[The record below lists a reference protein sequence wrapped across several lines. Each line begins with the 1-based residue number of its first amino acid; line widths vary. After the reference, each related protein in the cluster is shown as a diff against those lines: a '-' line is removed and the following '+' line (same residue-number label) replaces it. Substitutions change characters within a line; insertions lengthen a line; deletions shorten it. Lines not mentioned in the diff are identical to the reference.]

1 MFVIVV
7 PNAIKLITVLLIF
20 FIPTKEDT
28 SDSEP
33 AKLSHLV
40 APITGF
46 LPGSERNKKNKISV
60 KLY

>member
-7 PNAIKLITVLLIF
+7 PNTIKLRAVLLIF

-28 SDSEP
+28 SDSELVT
-33 AKLSHLV
+33 LSNLV

-46 LPGSERNKKNKISV
+46 LLGSE
-60 KLY
+60 